1 MNPPDFELQ
10 RGICAQ
16 FGAAPL
22 ESPLH
27 LKVGIA
33 RNVLDGS
40 GPINGMRVRPTADTT
55 GWYIWAGTTWSDDPE
70 FFVPLHV
77 EHLASW
83 CPQVIR
89 YLQLP
94 IGWRFLLTT
103 DYEDVWLDEQ
113 LATQE
118 Q

>member
-1 MNPPDFELQ
+1 MSPSDFELQ
-10 RGICAQ
+10 REVCGR
-16 FGAAPL
+16 FGADPM
-22 ESPLH
+22 ESPAH

-33 RNVLDGS
+33 RNVRDGS
-40 GPINGMRVRPTADTT
+40 GPINGMRVRPSSNTT
-55 GWYIWAGTTWSDDPE
+55 GWYIWAGTKWSDDPE

-83 CPQVIR
+83 CAEAIP

-94 IGWRFLLTT
+94 IGWRFLLAPG
-103 DYEDVWLDEQ
+103 YEDVWFDEQ
-113 LATQE
+113 LAQRE